1 MKTTQANYVEWLN
14 AEQMHEASKEWL
26 SELEFV
32 KDEHT
37 FFEDL
42 ITKFTSELLEFGD
55 FSDKIE
61 IIDAINRSE
70 KQNNSLIEAI
80 KTHENGLQIMI
91 DGIDQIEKEKAY
103 TKAHR
108 DLIIAIADYLKEY
121 KSLKKQLFNIIKNI
135 KKEEKQRSLID
146 KR

>member
-1 MKTTQANYVEWLN
+1 MKTTQAHYVEWLN

-32 KDEHT
+32 KDEHI

-70 KQNNSLIEAI
+70 KQNNSLFEAV
-80 KTHENGLQIMI
+80 KAHENGLQIMI

-103 TKAHR
+103 TKEHR